1 MRRSTLFAITTTLL
15 FALAVGAVAAALF
28 MPPAPVSSLPAM
40 RTEET
45 VRQFY
50 AAANDVIA
58 TGDPAPLR
66 AVVAE
71 HFVDVDPLPG
81 VAPGRA
87 GLEAYLMTLHGVDP
101 GMRLEVKELVAAG
114 DRVVARVDVRN
125 SLESES
131 TPLDGSVIDQ
141 SPPWGAVESFRI
153 AAGSIVERRSDTDE
167 LAVIRD
173 VASASLSFAAPTPRA
188 VSVERITFAPG
199 ARWDA
204 PRAGPRLLVLES
216 GALQLEFAAD
226 AGIGQ
231 RQTTPLAAGGAF
243 AVPAAGRVAMTN
255 PGTAVARLLAVTF
268 AVPVVPGPHLPP
280 VLPRPSGVSVQ
291 TLAGGLATNIGV
303 GSGTVVLG
311 RATLARDA
319 RLALTSTSGLVLL
332 AVDAGEVDMAAW
344 GTSWVRRGP
353 DGTSTLSTLSTGA
366 ALAAGDG
373 LLLEPNG
380 LAALRGAGAETAE
393 ALIVTV
399 RQDPPAPSGSPTP

>member
-15 FALAVGAVAAALF
+15 VALAVGAVAAALL
-28 MPPAPVSSLPAM
+28 MPAASVSGLPAM
-40 RTEET
+40 GTEET
-45 VRQFY
+45 VRRFY

-66 AVVAE
+66 AVVAG

-101 GMRLEVKELVAAG
+101 GMRLKVEELIAAG
-114 DRVVARVDVRN
+114 DRVVARVEVRN

-131 TPLDGSVIDQ
+131 TPLDGSVIDR
-141 SPPWGAVESFRI
+141 SMPWGAVESFRI
-153 AAGSIVERRSDTDE
+153 VAGSIVERRSDTDE

-188 VSVERITFAPG
+188 VTVERITFAPG
-199 ARWDA
+199 ASWDA
-204 PRAGPRLLVLES
+204 PRAGPRLLALES
-216 GALQLEFAAD
+216 GALQLEFAAE
-226 AGIGQ
+226 AGMGQ
-231 RQTTPLAAGGAF
+231 RQTTSLAAGGAF
-243 AVPAAGRVAMTN
+243 AAPAASRFGMTN
-255 PGTAVARLLAVTF
+255 AGTTEARLLAVTF
-268 AVPVVPGPHLPP
+268 AVPVVPNPRLPP
-280 VLPRPSGVSVQ
+280 LLPRPSGVSVQ

-319 RLALTSTSGLVLL
+319 RLALTSKTDLVLL

-344 GTSWVRRGP
+344 GTAWVRRGP
-353 DGTSTLSTLSTGA
+353 DGKSTVSTGA
-366 ALAAGDG
+366 TLAAGDG

-399 RQDPPAPSGSPTP
+399 RQESPAPPGTPTT